1 MILYY
6 FIYSVSKMDT
16 NDMIKNEKLKV
27 IIDTPDKTD
36 DIGKELEISF
46 DQIEEMFFEDTEI
59 ISEVIFLS

>member
-1 MILYY
+1 MMLYY

>member
-1 MILYY
+1 MMLYY
-6 FIYSVSKMDT
+6 FIYLVSKMDT

>member
-1 MILYY
+1 
-6 FIYSVSKMDT
+6 MDT

-59 ISEVIFLS
+59 ISEVIFCYKNL